1 MSGTQLQATANH
13 YRPTMGT
20 GAYRPHSGMHS
31 MDTDDSDGLD
41 VVGLDDHHHRSHHES
56 NHRFS
61 SSTYIKEL
69 SYCLDIKLY
78 ILMYPNDIQSHNYY
92 LYYR

>member
-20 GAYRPHSGMHS
+20 GGYRPHSGMHS

-69 SYCLDIKLY
+69 PYCLDIKY
-78 ILMYPNDIQSHNYY
+78 HHVTQ
-92 LYYR
+92 